1 MKTILLLTFFT
12 AIFFTSIFAQSNYYF
27 VPRGTH
33 LSGGLFSAVPT
44 GNIIFPNWRGE
55 EDGLV
60 KQTILEEWYSPKL
73 GGFAEIA
80 YNFNED
86 KPFFIGGSLRWQA
99 LFKNTYKT
107 SQPTNL
113 SGFHPPEIDWKF
125 KKTVRYFNFN
135 LFAEYTYLTYRNFNF
150 FGRIDAGVGNYRMKQ
165 HFSWDIEAYDT
176 LGEGPKFRESEIVL
190 SADLGLGVRWQ
201 FNHNSAITFTAGY
214 QLQTINDFARRE
226 YVSSFEGHLE
236 DDVFIPT
243 DESFWR
249 TSDYFVG
256 RPERVRNEFLYFK
269 IGLTHQITSAGF
281 KDFMAEKPV
290 LYLYPEDTTKVNVQ
304 VKLNNHKMIFDYP
317 SYRNGWE
324 VTATPS
330 GDLYDEA
337 NKQYYCLFWET
348 EGPAIAENL
357 DEGFV
362 IHKSE
367 AITFLEDKL
376 THLGLNAR
384 ESNEFIIYWLPKL
397 QQSEYSAVYF
407 AFEEYEKIAKLNIS
421 PRPDQVIRVMMLFE
435 SLDAPIELE
444 EQILPEKPKRFGF
457 TAVEWGGSQGEFF
470 DKNYTSNL

>member
-1 MKTILLLTFFT
+1 MKTIILLTAFT
-12 AIFFTSIFAQSNYYF
+12 TIFVSTLFAQSNYYF

-33 LSGGLFSAVPT
+33 VSGGLFSAVPT
-44 GNIIFPNWRGE
+44 GKIIFPKWRGE
-55 EDGLV
+55 EEGLV

-86 KPFFIGGSLRWQA
+86 KPFFIGGSFRWQA
-99 LFKNTYKT
+99 LFKNTYKK
-107 SQPTNL
+107 SQPTNSL
-113 SGFHPPEIDWKF
+113 GFHSPEVDWKF

-135 LFAEYTYLTYRNFNF
+135 LFAEYTYLKYRNFNF
-150 FGRIDAGVGNYRMKQ
+150 FGRIDAGIGNYRMKQ
-165 HFSWDIEAYDT
+165 QFSWDIDAYDT
-176 LGEGPKFRESEIVL
+176 TGHGPKYRESEVVL

-201 FNHNSAITFTAGY
+201 FHHSTAVTFTAGY

-236 DDVFIPT
+236 DEIYMPT
-243 DESFWR
+243 DASFWR
-249 TSDYFVG
+249 TSDYFEG

-269 IGLTHQITSAGF
+269 VGLTHQITSAGF
-281 KDFMAEKPV
+281 RDFMAEKPV
-290 LYLYPEDTTKVNVQ
+290 LYLYPEDTTKVNVE
-304 VKLNNHKMIFDYP
+304 VELNNHEMIFYYP
-317 SYRNGWE
+317 TYDKGWE

-337 NKQYYCLFWET
+337 KKQYYCLFWET

-367 AITFLEDKL
+367 AIKFLEDKL
-376 THLGLNAR
+376 AHLGLIAR

-407 AFEEYEKIAKLNIS
+407 AFEEYEEIAKLNIS
-421 PRPDQVIRVMMLFE
+421 PKPDQIIRVMMLFE
-435 SLDAPIELE
+435 SLDTPIEIE
-444 EQILPEKPKRFGF
+444 EQQLPETPKRFGF

-470 DKNYTSNL
+470 DKKFTSNL